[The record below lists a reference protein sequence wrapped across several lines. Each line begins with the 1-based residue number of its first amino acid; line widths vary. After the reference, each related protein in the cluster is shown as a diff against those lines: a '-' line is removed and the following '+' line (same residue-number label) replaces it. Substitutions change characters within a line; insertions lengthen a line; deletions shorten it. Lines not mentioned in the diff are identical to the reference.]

1 MTNLL
6 RHIALIAFA
15 MILAMI
21 GLWQLS
27 KVREFQLF
35 GQSIARVETTQMR
48 VALTF
53 DDGPTPRFTPEVL
66 TVLENHDIPATFFVT
81 GREASAAP
89 DLVQMIAQAGHE
101 IGNHSY
107 SHSRMVL
114 RRPGFMRD
122 EIARTDDA
130 IRAGGYLGPIHFR
143 PPFGKRLFVLPW
155 VLAEQER
162 LTVMWNLDADSD
174 PSLGAETLANRVI
187 ETAQPGDII
196 LMHVMYASRDASR
209 AALPEIIEGLH
220 DRGFEFVTVSELI
233 SAP

>member
-1 MTNLL
+1 MLV
-6 RHIALIAFA
+6 ALAI
-15 MILAMI
+15 ILAMI

-27 KVREFQLF
+27 KAREFQMF
-35 GQSIARVETTQMR
+35 GHSIARVETAQMR
-48 VALTF
+48 VALTL
-53 DDGPTPRFTPEVL
+53 DDGPTQRFTQEILAVL
-66 TVLENHDIPATFFVT
+66 DDHNIRATFFVT

-114 RRPGFMRD
+114 RSPGFMRD

-162 LTVMWNLDADSD
+162 LTVMWSLDADSD
-174 PSLGAETLANRVI
+174 PNLDAETLANRVI

-209 AALPEIIEGLH
+209 AALPGIIEGLH

-233 SAP
+233 ATP